1 MYTNNR
7 RLANGRRER
16 GMGQYR
22 RPDSLDEALKVL
34 SAGSWTLLA
43 GGTDHF
49 PARVDRFSD
58 EDILDLTAI
67 PPLRGI
73 TEMPDHWRL
82 GALTTWTELADAD
95 LPPLFDGY
103 RRAAREVGGRQV
115 QNTGTLG
122 GNLCNASPAA
132 DGTPNLLAL
141 DARVELTS
149 AAGRR
154 ELGIPDFVLGN
165 RRTARLPDEI
175 VTALIVPKPAA
186 ATRSAFAKLGAR
198 RYLVI
203 SIVMIA
209 ARLEID
215 GGRITRAGISVGACS
230 AVPQRLPA
238 LEARLVGQALSSRL
252 RDLVAASD
260 IAGLAPL
267 DDVRGSAAYRRAA
280 AVTLLRD
287 TLAELSQPSSEAA

>member
-1 MYTNNR
+1 
-7 RLANGRRER
+7 
-16 GMGQYR
+16 MGLYV
-22 RPDSLDEALKVL
+22 RPDSLDEALRIL
-34 SAGSWTLLA
+34 SAGSWSLLA
-43 GGTDHF
+43 GGTDHY
-49 PARVDRFSD
+49 PARVDRFAD
-58 EDILDLTAI
+58 EDILDLTAVGA
-67 PPLRGI
+67 LRGI
-73 TEMPDHWRL
+73 AELADHWRL
-82 GALTTWTELADAD
+82 GALTTWTELAEAA

-115 QNTGTLG
+115 QNAGTLG

-154 ELGIPDFVLGN
+154 ELAIPDFVLGN

-186 ATRSAFAKLGAR
+186 AARTAFAKLGAR

-203 SIVMIA
+203 SIVMVA
-209 ARLEID
+209 ARLEVEGD
-215 GGRITRAGISVGACS
+215 RIARAGIAVGACS

-238 LEARLVGQALSSRL
+238 LEARLVGQSLARGLH
-252 RDLVAASD
+252 DLVAASD

-287 TLAELSQPSSEAA
+287 TLAGLGQPITEAA

>member
-1 MYTNNR
+1 
-7 RLANGRRER
+7 
-16 GMGQYR
+16 MGQYS
-22 RPDSLDEALKVL
+22 RPDTLDEALRIL
-34 SAGSWTLLA
+34 SAGSRTLLA
-43 GGTDHF
+43 GGTDHY
-49 PARVDRFSD
+49 PARVDRFAD

-67 PPLRGI
+67 GALRGI
-73 TEMPDHWRL
+73 AELADHWRL
-82 GALTTWTELADAD
+82 GALTTWTELAEAA

-115 QNTGTLG
+115 QNAGTLG

-154 ELGIPDFVLGN
+154 ELAIPDFVLGN

-186 ATRSAFAKLGAR
+186 AARTAFAKLGAR

-203 SIVMIA
+203 SIVMVA
-209 ARLEID
+209 ARLEVEGD
-215 GGRITRAGISVGACS
+215 RIARAGIAVGACS
-230 AVPQRLPA
+230 AVPKRLPA
-238 LEARLVGQALSSRL
+238 LEARLVGQSLASGLH
-252 RDLVAASD
+252 DLVAASD

-287 TLAELSQPSSEAA
+287 TLAGLGQPITEAA

>member
-1 MYTNNR
+1 
-7 RLANGRRER
+7 
-16 GMGQYR
+16 MGQYS
-22 RPDSLDEALKVL
+22 RPDSLDAALDLL

-43 GGTDHF
+43 GGTDHY
-49 PARVDRFSD
+49 PARVDRITD

-67 PPLRGI
+67 RALRGI

-82 GALTTWTELADAD
+82 GALTTWTDLAEAD

-141 DARVELTS
+141 DARVELAS
-149 AAGRR
+149 ATGRR
-154 ELGIPDFVLGN
+154 ELSIPDFVLGN
-165 RRTARLPDEI
+165 RRTARRPDEI
-175 VTALIVPKPAA
+175 CTALIVPKPASDSR
-186 ATRSAFAKLGAR
+186 TVFAKLGAR

-203 SIVMIA
+203 SIVMVA
-209 ARLEID
+209 ARLDIE
-215 GGRITRAGISVGACS
+215 GGRIVRAGISVGACS
-230 AVPQRLPA
+230 AVPQRLA
-238 LEARLVGQALSSRL
+238 QLEARLVGQSVSSKL
-252 RDLVAASD
+252 GDLVAASD
-260 IAGLAPL
+260 IAGLTPL

-280 AVTLLRD
+280 ACTLLGD
-287 TLAELSQPSSEAA
+287 ALAGFSQTQTEAA

>member
-1 MYTNNR
+1 
-7 RLANGRRER
+7 
-16 GMGQYR
+16 MGQYS
-22 RPDSLDEALKVL
+22 RPDTLDEALRIL
-34 SAGSWTLLA
+34 SAGSRTLLA
-43 GGTDHF
+43 GGTDHY
-49 PARVDRFSD
+49 PARVDRFAD

-67 PPLRGI
+67 GALRGI
-73 TEMPDHWRL
+73 AELADHWRL
-82 GALTTWTELADAD
+82 GALTTWTELAEAA

-115 QNTGTLG
+115 QNAGTLG

-154 ELGIPDFVLGN
+154 ELAIPDFVLGN

-175 VTALIVPKPAA
+175 VTALIVPKSAA
-186 ATRSAFAKLGAR
+186 AARTAFAKLGAR

-203 SIVMIA
+203 SIVMVA
-209 ARLEID
+209 ARLEVEGD
-215 GGRITRAGISVGACS
+215 RIARAGIAVGACS

-238 LEARLVGQALSSRL
+238 LEARLVGQSLASGLH
-252 RDLVAASD
+252 DLVAASD

-287 TLAELSQPSSEAA
+287 TLAGLGQPITEAA

>member
-1 MYTNNR
+1 
-7 RLANGRRER
+7 
-16 GMGQYR
+16 MGQYS
-22 RPDSLDEALKVL
+22 RPDTLDEALRIL
-34 SAGSWTLLA
+34 SAGSRTLLA
-43 GGTDHF
+43 GGTDHY
-49 PARVDRFSD
+49 PARVDRFAD

-67 PPLRGI
+67 GALRGI
-73 TEMPDHWRL
+73 AELADHWRL
-82 GALTTWTELADAD
+82 GALTTWTELAEAA

-115 QNTGTLG
+115 QNAGTLG

-154 ELGIPDFVLGN
+154 ELAIPDFVLGN

-186 ATRSAFAKLGAR
+186 AARTAFAKLGAR

-203 SIVMIA
+203 SIVMVA
-209 ARLEID
+209 ARLEVEGD
-215 GGRITRAGISVGACS
+215 RIARAGIAVGACS

-238 LEARLVGQALSSRL
+238 LEARLVGQSLASGLH
-252 RDLVAASD
+252 DLVAASD

-287 TLAELSQPSSEAA
+287 TLAGLGQPITEAA

>member
-1 MYTNNR
+1 
-7 RLANGRRER
+7 
-16 GMGQYR
+16 MGQYS
-22 RPDSLDEALKVL
+22 RPDTLDEALRIL
-34 SAGSWTLLA
+34 SAGSRTLLA
-43 GGTDHF
+43 GGTDHY
-49 PARVDRFSD
+49 PARVDRFTD

-67 PPLRGI
+67 GALRGI
-73 TEMPDHWRL
+73 AELADHWRL
-82 GALTTWTELADAD
+82 GALTTWTELAEAA

-115 QNTGTLG
+115 QNAGTLG

-154 ELGIPDFVLGN
+154 ELAIPDFVLGN

-186 ATRSAFAKLGAR
+186 AARTAFAKLGAR

-203 SIVMIA
+203 SIVMVA
-209 ARLEID
+209 ARLEVEGD
-215 GGRITRAGISVGACS
+215 RIARAGIAVGACS

-238 LEARLVGQALSSRL
+238 LEARLVGQSLASGLH
-252 RDLVAASD
+252 DLVAASD

-287 TLAELSQPSSEAA
+287 TLAGLGQPITEAA

>member
-1 MYTNNR
+1 
-7 RLANGRRER
+7 
-16 GMGQYR
+16 MGQYS
-22 RPDSLDEALKVL
+22 RPDSLDEALRIL
-34 SAGSWTLLA
+34 SAGSRTLLA
-43 GGTDHF
+43 GGTDHY
-49 PARVDRFSD
+49 PARVDRFAD

-67 PPLRGI
+67 GALRGI
-73 TEMPDHWRL
+73 TELADHWRL
-82 GALTTWTELADAD
+82 GALTTWTELAEAA

-115 QNTGTLG
+115 QNAGTLG

-154 ELGIPDFVLGN
+154 ELAIPDFVLGN

-175 VTALIVPKPAA
+175 VTALIVPKPATEA
-186 ATRSAFAKLGAR
+186 RTAFAKLGAR

-203 SIVMIA
+203 SIVMVA
-209 ARLEID
+209 ARLEVEGD
-215 GGRITRAGISVGACS
+215 RIAKAGIAVGACS

-238 LEARLVGQALSSRL
+238 LEARLVGQSLASGLH
-252 RDLVAASD
+252 DLVAASD

-267 DDVRGSAAYRRAA
+267 DDVRGSAAYRRSA

-287 TLAELSQPSSEAA
+287 TLAGLGQPITEAA

>member
-1 MYTNNR
+1 
-7 RLANGRRER
+7 
-16 GMGQYR
+16 MGQYS
-22 RPDSLDEALKVL
+22 RPDTLDEALRIL
-34 SAGSWTLLA
+34 SAGSRTLLA
-43 GGTDHF
+43 GGTDHY
-49 PARVDRFSD
+49 PARVDRFAD

-67 PPLRGI
+67 GALRGI
-73 TEMPDHWRL
+73 AELADHWRL
-82 GALTTWTELADAD
+82 GALTTWTELAEAA

-115 QNTGTLG
+115 QNAGTLG

-154 ELGIPDFVLGN
+154 ELAIPDFVLGN

-186 ATRSAFAKLGAR
+186 AARTAFAKLGAR

-203 SIVMIA
+203 SIVMVA
-209 ARLEID
+209 ARLEVEGD
-215 GGRITRAGISVGACS
+215 RIARAGIAVGACS
-230 AVPQRLPA
+230 VVPQRLPA
-238 LEARLVGQALSSRL
+238 LEARLVGQSLASGLD
-252 RDLVAASD
+252 DLVAASD

-267 DDVRGSAAYRRAA
+267 DDVRGSAAYRRRILPGLVARA
-280 AVTLLRD
+280 
-287 TLAELSQPSSEAA
+287 LASVA

>member
-16 GMGQYR
+16 GMGQYS
-22 RPDSLDEALKVL
+22 RPDSLDTALATL
-34 SAGSWTLLA
+34 RAGKWTLLA
-43 GGTDHF
+43 GGTDHY
-49 PARVDRFSD
+49 PARVDRITD
-58 EDILDLTAI
+58 DDILDLTAVAG
-67 PPLRGI
+67 LRGI
-73 TEMPDHWRL
+73 AERPDHWRL
-82 GALTTWTELADAD
+82 GALTTWSDLAEAD

-141 DARVELTS
+141 DARVELAS
-149 AAGRR
+149 EAGRR
-154 ELGIPDFVLGN
+154 ELGIADFVLGN
-165 RRTARLPDEI
+165 RRTARRPDEI
-175 VTALIVPKPAA
+175 VTALIVPKPAGE
-186 ATRSAFAKLGAR
+186 TRTAFLKLGAR

-203 SIVMIA
+203 SIVMVA
-209 ARLEID
+209 ARLDIA
-215 GGRITRAGISVGACS
+215 GGRIVRAGIAVGACS

-238 LEARLVGQALSSRL
+238 LEARLVGQSATSRL
-252 RDLVAASD
+252 RDLVAADD
-260 IAGLAPL
+260 IAGLTPL

-280 AVTLLRD
+280 ACTLLRD
-287 TLAELSQPSSEAA
+287 ALDGLVPAQTEAA